1 MHAQAFYE
9 GQAVTSLQTML
20 RTVAQYREG
29 LPMLIPDGVY
39 GERTVRCVKAFQ
51 RMEGLPVTGTT
62 DEATWNAVRCAF
74 ESAAVEVG
82 PAAPIQIQM
91 GPNEAMAAGC
101 TLPYV
106 LLVQAMLHSLHGFY
120 GNLDDCPMSGVMDEE
135 TMQAVRCLQR
145 SCGMPE
151 SGIVNKPT
159 WRMLTALY
167 GQATAGTRGEDRK
180 TPS

>member
-1 MHAQAFYE
+1 MHDESFYV
-9 GQAVTSLQTML
+9 GKAVTSLQTML
-20 RTVAQYREG
+20 RTVARCREG

-74 ESAAVEVG
+74 DSAAVEVG
-82 PAAPIQIQM
+82 PAAPIRIEM

-101 TLPYV
+101 SLPYV
-106 LLVQAMLHSLHGFY
+106 LLAQAMLHTLHGQF
-120 GNLDDCPMSGVMDEE
+120 GNIDGCPLSGVMDEE

-145 SCGMPE
+145 CCGMPE
-151 SGIVNKPT
+151 SGIINKPT

-167 GQATAGTRGEDRK
+167 TQTTTGMAQEEA
-180 TPS
+180 